1 MTPEQYVTLRD
12 AISAH
17 IEHEAK
23 RSGTYHGDP
32 AATPGGTGY
41 CIPAA
46 VATGIVDKYLLD
58 FRAAPRAEGRP
69 SEAEDWYELDRRIL
83 ASEQR
88 IVLLEAV
95 IREAVAHIEGF
106 MANGP
111 QQPAGGW
118 YGAQSWLAELPSR
131 LRPSDERVPE
141 SEECKRFRHDEHCEH

>member
-1 MTPEQYVTLRD
+1 MTRWDLVYKWADPETQ
-12 AISAH
+12 S
-17 IEHEAK
+17 
-23 RSGTYHGDP
+23 
-32 AATPGGTGY
+32 
-41 CIPAA
+41 
-46 VATGIVDKYLLD
+46 IVDAVTSALENCDRKLTEAL
-58 FRAAPRAEGRP
+58 AAPRAEGLP

-131 LRPSDERVPE
+131 LRPSDERQPGD
-141 SEECKRFRHDEHCEH
+141 SDAR